1 MGERPVAIVTGAG
14 SGIGRATAALLAA
27 RGWDL
32 VLVGRTAAKIAETEK
47 AIRAGSNRPIE
58 VISLA
63 IDLALGGAPRRV
75 IDDTAARFGRLD
87 ALVNNAAIG
96 ELSPLRSTTADLL
109 DRTFRANTFA
119 PFELLAAAW
128 PLFERTARERAGAR
142 PCVVNVSSVA
152 ASDPF
157 PGLGVYAAT
166 KAALESMTR
175 SIVNERGAIDLR
187 AFSIAPGAVETPM
200 LRSMFDREAIPSA
213 AALDPAV
220 VAAEIAACIAGERDD
235 REGSTIVVRA
245 R

>member
-1 MGERPVAIVTGAG
+1 MGERPAAIVTGAG

-27 RGWDL
+27 RGWDV
-32 VLVGRTAAKIAETEK
+32 VLVGRTAAKIDATEK
-47 AIRAGSNRPIE
+47 AIRAGSAQP
-58 VISLA
+58 VDTMSLA
-63 IDLALGGAPRRV
+63 IDLALDGAPRCV

-96 ELSPLRSTTADLL
+96 ELSPLQSTTADLL
-109 DRTFRANTFA
+109 NRTFRANAHA
-119 PFELLAAAW
+119 PFLLLAGAW
-128 PLFERTARERAGAR
+128 PLFERTVRAYPRAR
-142 PCVVNVSSVA
+142 PCVVNVSSAA

-166 KAALESMTR
+166 KAAIESMTR
-175 SIVNERGAIDLR
+175 SIVNERGSLDLR

-200 LRSMFDREAIPSA
+200 LRSMFDREAIPTA
-213 AALDPAV
+213 AALDPAA